1 MKNVVHF
8 SGGKDS
14 TAMLLM
20 MLEHNIPIDY
30 VIFCDTGKE
39 FPAMY
44 KHIEKV
50 EAYTGLEITR
60 LKAAKSFDYYMFD
73 HVKTRGKNKGKCGY
87 GWPTMGIRWCTTML
101 KQQPAKRFMKDLDG
115 ECMEYIG
122 IAADEPKRH
131 INIAPNIRHPL
142 YDWGITE
149 AMALRYCYDKGFDWD
164 GLYEHFRRVSCWCCP
179 LKSLPELKALYE
191 FYPELWQKLRQMDE
205 KAYNQLRS
213 NASVQG
219 IEKRFKGV

>member
-1 MKNVVHF
+1 M
-8 SGGKDS
+8 
-14 TAMLLM
+14 
-20 MLEHNIPIDY
+20 
-30 VIFCDTGKE
+30 
-39 FPAMY
+39 
-44 KHIEKV
+44 
-50 EAYTGLEITR
+50 AY
-60 LKAAKSFDYYMFD
+60 
-73 HVKTRGKNKGKCGY
+73 N
-87 GWPTMGIRWCTTML
+87 GIRWCTTML

-164 GLYEHFRRVSCWCCP
+164 GLYEHFKRVSCWCCP

-205 KAYNQLRS
+205 KAYNQFRS